1 MRGQSSYE
9 ADIRL
14 TGPRPGIMKLQMT
27 FGPLG
32 GAKPAAID
40 FTPQADGQPRSRGFA
55 EYGGQR
61 LSVDRLAP

>member
-1 MRGQSSYE
+1 
-9 ADIRL
+9 
-14 TGPRPGIMKLQMT
+14 MKLQIT

-32 GAKPAAID
+32 GPKPAAID

-55 EYGGQR
+55 EYGGRR